1 MPPTAPLLD
10 FRDFWRI
17 APAAILAFWGLVV
30 VLSDVGLARRLGLEA
45 RRRVVGRLALLGV
58 GVALASA
65 SVLFWLDS
73 LAASNPDR
81 LRELLGASL
90 GDYFARAGD
99 VIFLGSMASG
109 VSVDVLNI
117 LFLVLLALVI
127 QLSTSHRFT
136 EDWGECLALLIW
148 STVGMM
154 FLAAA
159 EELVTLFLSLEMMT
173 ICLYLL
179 TAFEKTRRRS
189 VEAGLKYFI
198 YGSVS
203 SALFLYGLS
212 LVYGL
217 AGTTQFS
224 AIERILA
231 GTGASS
237 PGLLGN
243 LAGASA
249 LLLMLVGFGFKIAAV
264 PFHQW
269 APDAYEGA
277 PAPVAAWIAT
287 GSKIAGVVALMK
299 VFLHAARP
307 WSFPSADLMGPGW
320 VAIIAIVSA
329 VSMTYGNL
337 AALAQTNFKRMLA
350 YSSIAHGGYILVG
363 LAAAA
368 VSVNGP
374 AAAGALLY
382 YLVIYA
388 FSNLG
393 AFAVAA
399 WLIRDRDA
407 DEIDDL
413 NGMGVESPLLAL
425 CLTFLMLSLIGVPPF
440 GGFFGKLYVFM
451 EALNQGP
458 SSTRIILVWLVT
470 LGLINSAVSAFY
482 YVRVLK
488 AMYFRSRSGMGLTR
502 AGLAIT
508 APVLLS
514 TAVVVV
520 FGLFPQPLVDLMKS
534 AGAPMV
540 ASTSA
545 DAPGPASAP
554 PSVSTAPGAVSR

>member
-1 MPPTAPLLD
+1 MPPTAPPLD
-10 FRDFWRI
+10 LRDFWRI

-30 VLSDVGLARRLGLEA
+30 VLTDVGLARRLGLET
-45 RRRVVGRLALLGV
+45 RRRVVGWLALAGV
-58 GVALASA
+58 GLSLVST
-65 SVLFWLDS
+65 VVMFWLDS
-73 LAASNPDR
+73 LAAVDPER
-81 LRELLGASL
+81 LQELLGASL
-90 GDYFARAGD
+90 GDYFARSGD
-99 VIFLGSMASG
+99 VIFLGALASG

-117 LFLVLLALVI
+117 LYLVLLALVI
-127 QLSTSHRFT
+127 QLSTSYRFT

-148 STVGMM
+148 ATVGMM
-154 FLAAA
+154 FLSAA

-173 ICLYLL
+173 ICLYIL
-179 TAFEKTRRRS
+179 TAFEKSRPRS
-189 VEAGLKYFI
+189 MEAGLKYFI

-217 AGTTQFS
+217 AGTTRFA
-224 AIERILA
+224 AIERILTGA
-231 GTGASS
+231 GTVD
-237 PGLLGN
+237 PGLVGN
-243 LAGASA
+243 LAGTTA

-269 APDAYEGA
+269 APDVYEGA
-277 PAPVAAWIAT
+277 PAPVAAWIVT
-287 GSKIAGVVALMK
+287 GSKIASIVALMK

-307 WSFPSADLMGPGW
+307 WSFPSSDMMGPGW
-320 VAIIAIVSA
+320 LGIIAVVSA

-337 AALAQTNFKRMLA
+337 AALVQTNFKRLLA
-350 YSSIAHGGYILVG
+350 YSSIAHAGYILVG
-363 LAAAA
+363 LAAAI
-368 VSVNGP
+368 VSVNGS

-399 WLIRDRDA
+399 WLARDRNA

-413 NGMGVESPLLAL
+413 NGMGSERPLLAL
-425 CLTFLMLSLIGVPPF
+425 CLAFLMLSLIGVPPF

-458 SSTRIILVWLVT
+458 SQTRIILVWLVA
-470 LGLINSAVSAFY
+470 LGLLNSAVSAFY

-488 AMYFRSRSGMGLTR
+488 AMYFRPRSG
-502 AGLAIT
+502 AGLKRAESAVATPI
-508 APVLLS
+508 LLS
-514 TAVVVV
+514 TLVVVG

-534 AGAPMV
+534 VAGPMLISSSIEAAV
-540 ASTSA
+540 
-545 DAPGPASAP
+545 SAP
-554 PSVSTAPGAVSR
+554 PAVSTASSDVSR

>member
-1 MPPTAPLLD
+1 MPPTAPPLD

-17 APAAILAFWGLVV
+17 APAATLALWGLVV
-30 VLSDVGLARRLGLEA
+30 VLTDLGLARRLGLEA
-45 RRRVVGRLALLGV
+45 RRRVVGRLALAGV
-58 GVALASA
+58 GLALISAVA
-65 SVLFWLDS
+65 LFWLDS
-73 LAASNPDR
+73 LAAVDPER
-81 LRELLGASL
+81 LRQLLGASL
-90 GDYFARAGD
+90 GDYFARSGE
-99 VIFLGSMASG
+99 VIFLGALASG
-109 VSVDVLNI
+109 VSVDILN
-117 LFLVLLALVI
+117 FLYLILLALVI
-127 QLSTSHRFT
+127 QLATSYRFT
-136 EDWGECLALLIW
+136 DDWGECLALLIW
-148 STVGMM
+148 ATVGMM
-154 FLAAA
+154 FLSAA
-159 EELVTLFLSLEMMT
+159 EELATLFLSLEMMT

-179 TAFEKTRRRS
+179 TAFEKSRRRS

-217 AGTTQFS
+217 AGTTRFD

-231 GTGASS
+231 GTSTTA
-237 PGLLGN
+237 PGLVGN

-277 PAPVAAWIAT
+277 PAPVAAWIVT
-287 GSKIAGVVALMK
+287 GSKIASIVALMK

-307 WSFPSADLMGPGW
+307 WSFPSNDMMGPGW
-320 VAIIAIVSA
+320 VGIIAVVSA
-329 VSMTYGNL
+329 VTMTYGNL
-337 AALAQTNFKRMLA
+337 AALVQTNFKRMLA

-368 VSVNGP
+368 VSINGP

-399 WLIRDRDA
+399 WLVRDRSA

-413 NGMGVESPLLAL
+413 NGMGAERPLLAL
-425 CLTFLMLSLIGVPPF
+425 CLAFLMLSLIGVPPF

-458 SSTRIILVWLVT
+458 SQTRIILVWLVA
-470 LGLINSAVSAFY
+470 LGLLNSAISAFY

-488 AMYFRSRSGMGLTR
+488 AMYFRPRSG
-502 AGLAIT
+502 AGLKPAKSAIAT
-508 APVLLS
+508 PVLLS
-514 TAVVVV
+514 TLVVVV

-534 AGAPMV
+534 AAGPMLV
-540 ASTSA
+540 SSSA
-545 DAPGPASAP
+545 DAPISAP
-554 PSVSTAPGAVSR
+554 PAVSTAPGAAAR

>member
-1 MPPTAPLLD
+1 MSPTVPLLD

-17 APAAILAFWGLVV
+17 TPAAILAFWGLVV
-30 VLSDVGLARRLGLEA
+30 VLTDLGLARRLGLDA
-45 RRRVVGRLALLGV
+45 RRRVVGRLALVGV
-58 GVALASA
+58 GLALASTA
-65 SVLFWLDS
+65 ALFWLDA
-73 LAASNPDR
+73 LAAVDPVR
-81 LRELLGASL
+81 LRELLGDSL
-90 GDYFARAGD
+90 GDYFAQAGD
-99 VIFLGSMASG
+99 VIFLGAMASG
-109 VSVDVLNI
+109 ISVDILNI

-127 QLSTSHRFT
+127 QLSTSYSFT

-148 STVGMM
+148 ATVGMM
-154 FLAAA
+154 VLAAA
-159 EELVTLFLSLEMMT
+159 EDLITLFLSLEMMT

-217 AGTTQFS
+217 AGTTRFD
-224 AIERILA
+224 AIERILM
-231 GTGASS
+231 GPNPNV
-237 PGLLGN
+237 PGLVGN

-277 PAPVAAWIAT
+277 PAPVAAWIVT
-287 GSKIAGVVALMK
+287 GSKIAGIVALMK

-307 WSFPSADLMGPGW
+307 WSFPSIDVMGPGW
-320 VAIIAIVSA
+320 VGIIAILSA
-329 VSMTYGNL
+329 ITMTYGNL
-337 AALAQTNFKRMLA
+337 AALVQTNFKRMLA

-368 VSVNGP
+368 VSINGP

-399 WLIRDRDA
+399 WLVRDRDA

-413 NGMGVESPLLAL
+413 NGMGAESPLLAL
-425 CLTFLMLSLIGVPPF
+425 CLAFLMLSLIGVPPF

-458 SSTRIILVWLVT
+458 SQTRIILVWLVA
-470 LGLINSAVSAFY
+470 LGLVNSAVSAFY

-488 AMYFRSRSGMGLTR
+488 AMYFRPRSGAVMRR
-502 AGLAIT
+502 AESAIAT
-508 APVLLS
+508 PVLLS

-534 AGAPMV
+534 AGAPMLV
-540 ASTSA
+540 STSA
-545 DAPGPASAP
+545 KAPISASPA
-554 PSVSTAPGAVSR
+554 VSTAPVAVAR

>member
-1 MPPTAPLLD
+1 MPPTAPPLD

-17 APAAILAFWGLVV
+17 APAATLAFWGLVV
-30 VLSDVGLARRLGLEA
+30 VLADLGLARRLDAEA
-45 RRRVVGRLALLGV
+45 RRRAVGRLALAGV
-58 GVALASA
+58 GLALAA
-65 SVLFWLDS
+65 AVVLFWLDS
-73 LAASNPDR
+73 LAAVDPER
-81 LRELLGASL
+81 LREMLGTSL
-90 GDYFARAGD
+90 GDYFAREDA
-99 VIFLGSMASG
+99 VIFLGSLAAG
-109 VSVDVLNI
+109 VSVDIFNVLY
-117 LFLVLLALVI
+117 LALLALVI
-127 QLSTSHRFT
+127 LLATSYRFT

-148 STVGMM
+148 ATVGMM
-154 FLAAA
+154 FLSAA

-173 ICLYLL
+173 ICLYLS
-179 TAFEKTRRRS
+179 TAFEKSRRRS

-217 AGTTQFS
+217 AGTTRFD

-231 GTGASS
+231 GASS
-237 PGLLGN
+237 TAPGLVGN

-249 LLLMLVGFGFKIAAV
+249 LLLMLVGFGFKIAAA

-277 PAPVAAWIAT
+277 PAPVAAWIVT
-287 GSKIAGVVALMK
+287 GSKIASIIALMK

-307 WSFPSADLMGPGW
+307 WSFPSDDIMGPGW
-320 VAIIAIVSA
+320 MGVIAIVSA
-329 VSMTYGNL
+329 VTMTYGNL
-337 AALAQTNFKRMLA
+337 AALVQTNFKRLLA

-363 LAAAA
+363 LAAAT
-368 VSVNGP
+368 VSVNGS

-399 WLIRDRDA
+399 WLARDRSA
-407 DEIDDL
+407 DEIEDL
-413 NGMGVESPLLAL
+413 NGMGAERPLLAL
-425 CLTFLMLSLIGVPPF
+425 CLAFLMLSLIGVPPF
-440 GGFFGKLYVFM
+440 GGFFGKLYIFM

-458 SSTRIILVWLVT
+458 SRTRIILVWLVA
-470 LGLINSAVSAFY
+470 LGLLNSAISAFY

-488 AMYFRSRSGMGLTR
+488 AMYLRPRSGTGLKS
-502 AGLAIT
+502 AEPAVA
-508 APVLLS
+508 APILLS
-514 TAVVVV
+514 TAVVVI

-534 AGAPMV
+534 AAGPMLT
-540 ASTSA
+540 ASSF
-545 DAPGPASAP
+545 DAPVAAP
-554 PSVSTAPGAVSR
+554 PAVSTTTSNAALE